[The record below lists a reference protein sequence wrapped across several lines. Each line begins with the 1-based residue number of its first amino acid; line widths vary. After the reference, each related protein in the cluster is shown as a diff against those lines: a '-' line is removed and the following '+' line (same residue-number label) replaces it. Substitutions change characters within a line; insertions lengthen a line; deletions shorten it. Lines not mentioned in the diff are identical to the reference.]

1 MQASVF
7 WWEGTRMVGIQN
19 GQRRAF
25 KKLILWTRLWG
36 ICSQFSFL
44 LFQNHSLLILSR
56 LSNQVWTWWQEPLH
70 LLHCGETFQSR
81 STRSSCWGAHL
92 QMVFMNKKAVTC
104 NRHVR
109 VHTCAYI
116 CSLPQVYF
124 ALQFKCAELPE
135 TGRKK
140 KLSNSAEN
148 TMCRLWAFS
157 SPPSLSPQ
165 WSAYVMKPAQCI
177 PYLWPQG
184 HLCPSAILE
193 KARPGSALQCPSH
206 IDLQAGVQASASSH
220 SALPNPASWPAE
232 PLQRT
237 SLSVRPLRSVELNPI
252 HVILTFCCMSHE
264 LWSQSYG
271 VWDVAS
277 VL

>member
-1 MQASVF
+1 MGRLSSQGAHAHPAGVLTYK
-7 WWEGTRMVGIQN
+7 WY
-19 GQRRAF
+19 
-25 KKLILWTRLWG
+25 LWTR
-36 ICSQFSFL
+36 
-44 LFQNHSLLILSR
+44 R
-56 LSNQVWTWWQEPLH
+56 LSHATDMCVCTH
-70 LLHCGETFQSR
+70 
-81 STRSSCWGAHL
+81 
-92 QMVFMNKKAVTC
+92 
-104 NRHVR
+104 
-109 VHTCAYI
+109 VHTSVHCLK
-116 CSLPQVYF
+116 CTLHFSLNVQNF
-124 ALQFKCAELPE
+124 QKLEEK
-135 TGRKK
+135 KK